1 MSNNLKSIRMSR
13 NLTQAALAKA
23 CGINT
28 LSYQRYE
35 LEERTPNVRT
45 AIRIA
50 DALGISDIRI
60 LWGGNPTS

>member
-23 CGINT
+23 CGLNT
-28 LSYQRYE
+28 TSYQRYE

-50 DALGISDIRI
+50 DALGISDIRT